1 MSTGH
6 VITARGEALNLDHL
20 IETAKRPLNYKE
32 AKTEIGIRPAPSA
45 NRSLNVR
52 AFVPP
57 QGRSKAPVMTQANT
71 PIEAAA
77 EALPIPSRFR
87 RAEDGEAQTLA
98 DLTGIRVDTPKTL
111 RPAKD
116 GEQGVDR
123 KELAEGALLNNIL
136 GQLNQQH
143 PGAAQEAERVAREDA
158 KLQKAKKAKKV
169 DDDVEA

>member
-6 VITARGEALNLDHL
+6 VITARGEALNLDQL
-20 IETAKRPLNYKE
+20 IESAKRPLNHKE
-32 AKTEIGIRPAPSA
+32 AKSEIGVRPTP
-45 NRSLNVR
+45 NTRRSLNVR

-57 QGRSKAPVMTQANT
+57 QGRSKAPVA
-71 PIEAAA
+71 PVVEAPVEPEVPA
-77 EALPIPSRFR
+77 IPSRFR

-111 RPAKD
+111 RVAKE
-116 GEQGVDR
+116 GEQGMDR

-136 GQLNQQH
+136 GQLNRQN